1 MLDCLMVGIGGFLG
15 SVARYLMG
23 LIPIDKSGSFPVNT
37 LIINIIGAFAI
48 GLIAAFVSKG
58 SGLDERNILL
68 LKTGICGGFTTFS
81 TFALESVT
89 LFQSG
94 RPAAAVAYCALSL
107 VLSIA
112 AVFLAQSLAG

>member
-1 MLDCLMVGIGGFLG
+1 MRFSLG
-15 SVARYLMG
+15 SAGNAIIADDFCFMQ
-23 LIPIDKSGSFPVNT
+23 GSFCFFEVKKCSIV
-37 LIINIIGAFAI
+37 LWSA
-48 GLIAAFVSKG
+48 SEG
-58 SGLDERNILL
+58 SGLDERYILL
-68 LKTGICGGFTTFS
+68 LKTGICGGFS
-81 TFALESVT
+81 TFALESVP

>member
-1 MLDCLMVGIGGFLG
+1 MGMRFSLG
-15 SVARYLMG
+15 SAGNAIIADDFCFMQ
-23 LIPIDKSGSFPVNT
+23 GSFCFFEVKKCSIV
-37 LIINIIGAFAI
+37 LWSA
-48 GLIAAFVSKG
+48 SEG
-58 SGLDERNILL
+58 SGLDERYILL